1 MRSNI
6 DEETLLKART
16 IGASLAAGSPALTT
30 APRSARPLPGLL
42 FRLVRQLVF
51 LLIAATAL
59 GAYEH
64 FRLHGEAT
72 ASVVSL
78 VIAALFGLLP
88 IRALFGALLA
98 IEGRALHMIHGLG
111 GLAFIGLVSGG
122 VVSGAPVLS
131 HGALAPFAVMGA
143 AQALMH
149 AGHPRTTEQE
159 AALRQFVTSLPQ
171 LSALSDAR
179 ALESPAGAQ
188 RALSVLT
195 DLINKAEMLGETEL
209 ASDPE
214 FQSALARTSTHFGLT
229 LGLDAIEQAVG
240 KLAASPA
247 AAAAMPE
254 LRERL
259 AAARAAVESSS
270 EARSRPPTAPRRRHT
285 PSPGLT
291 EALPS
296 R

>member
-6 DEETLLKART
+6 EEETLLKART
-16 IGASLAAGSPALTT
+16 IGASLAAGSSALTT
-30 APRSARPLPGLL
+30 APRSARPLTGLL
-42 FRLVRQLVF
+42 FGLLRQLVF

-72 ASVVSL
+72 ASRVSL
-78 VIAALFGLLP
+78 VIAALFALLP
-88 IRALFGALLA
+88 IRALFGALLV

-111 GLAFIGLVSGG
+111 GLAFIGLISGG

-131 HGALAPFAVMGA
+131 YGALAPFAVMGA
-143 AQALMH
+143 VQALMH
-149 AGHPRTTEQE
+149 VGHLRTTEQE
-159 AALRQFVTSLPQ
+159 VALRQFVTSLPQ

-188 RALSVLT
+188 RAMGVLT

-209 ASDPE
+209 ASDPQ

-229 LGLDAIEQAVG
+229 LGLDAIEQAIG

-247 AAAAMPE
+247 AAAAVPE

-259 AAARAAVESSS
+259 AAARATVESPG
-270 EARSRPPTAPRRRHT
+270 EARSRPAAPRRRHT
-285 PSPGLT
+285 PNPGLT
-291 EALPS
+291 DALPG